1 MLLPLQHR
9 LGFLRMVMN
18 NEGEKRSR
26 IYTLIQEGYNSRE
39 IANRENVDHATVLR
53 IKKRKEETGSFDVAP
68 RPGRPRILT
77 ERHERNIAKLVKS
90 GECSN
95 AIQIQKKLA
104 TDENTLISPNTI
116 RRALRRQGLVARVKK
131 KNPY

>member
-1 MLLPLQHR
+1 MLPQDRVAQGYLPN
-9 LGFLRMVMN
+9 VM
-18 NEGEKRSR
+18 
-26 IYTLIQEGYNSRE
+26 
-39 IANRENVDHATVLR
+39 
-53 IKKRKEETGSFDVAP
+53 
-68 RPGRPRILT
+68 
-77 ERHERNIAKLVKS
+77 AKLVKS

-131 KNPY
+131 KETPTEEAA